1 MGRGRKGKEG
11 YYSSTISAIS
21 SSCKP
26 EDGKV
31 GMLDDDDDNDASTP
45 APPVTDEDD
54 VAVDEKEVR
63 GICREDRRR
72 RRVLFRFR

>member
-1 MGRGRKGKEG
+1 MGRGRKGKES
-11 YYSSTISAIS
+11 YYSSKISAIS

-26 EDGKV
+26 EDGKF
-31 GMLDDDDDNDASTP
+31 GMLDDDDNDASTT